1 SGSPYSSIF
10 SSLSR
15 SLSLFLLLL
24 FDCFCSS
31 DTQLWET
38 SLVCCLAGF
47 IAILLLPV
55 LAKNTYISENALM
68 PDSTNQR
75 AVEER
80 KKTRKER
87 KKSDGHQRGGRRK
100 SASHRQPE
108 GITPLAL
115 IPCSANPVFSYQDVT
130 EANKFIAELL
140 HWKSKKFGSGID
152 VPRLVAKY
160 MTSTGSDVYHHR
172 FQPSKKEFHPLQF
185 FSRSSCSGMVH
196 DDGNSSSPAVNIVGV
211 IRAPQGDGKESIVL
225 VTPYNPEAI
234 SVTDAFSLGLAFSIF
249 SHLSQ
254 VSWLAK
260 DVVWLA
266 ADSRYGEYTSVASW
280 LRVYY
285 DPYLL
290 CNSGDY
296 TKSTGTYISLERAEE
311 SPEEVNSE
319 AFRRAGAIAAALVI
333 KIANASQSVKDT
345 VQILAEASNGQ
356 MPNLD
361 LINVV
366 HYLAVH
372 RQGLD
377 VKIGTVSS
385 LVKSIWLKMVGD
397 LFEWVS
403 ETAGSVNPQWKFAI
417 PASDFLEGTATLAS
431 SMYQQALGIP
441 TGLHGAF
448 RDYQVDAV
456 TLEISPKTSLDND
469 MLRTAFILK
478 MGRLVE
484 GTIRSVNNLLEKF
497 HQSFFLYLLTAPNR
511 FVSVGIYMIPFM
523 LLILPLPVLAAALY
537 LGKSSSDFSN
547 AANLVDYSKVNK
559 KQSLSQHAHD
569 LDPSFSLPSWQWVNA
584 VKIVLLVHAWAAIVS
599 VLPCLLDQ
607 LPNRAPTTSFFVWIV
622 LSTLLLLSTWYSC
635 STCQGLVGGLQE
647 ACCNNWAVLKAATVG
662 FASIGLGLM
671 SVINFATAQ
680 IGAMLLVPMCL
691 FVHPIKHICKAV
703 KMRAAI
709 LIISNLVFGVL
720 GFPPAAFL
728 LLKGMS
734 EGFSNVTPGD
744 FVDWVETLWSWNS
757 ATYLYIFLVQLP
769 CWVLCLFIL
778 LHR

>member
-1 SGSPYSSIF
+1 MEQEQGERVKQERIDA
-10 SSLSR
+10 SLEGNTFTGKR
-15 SLSLFLLLL
+15 KPRLIGRLGLLLISYSGL
-24 FDCFCSS
+24 V
-31 DTQLWET
+31 

-68 PDSTNQR
+68 P
-75 AVEER
+75 
-80 KKTRKER
+80 
-87 KKSDGHQRGGRRK
+87 G
-100 SASHRQPE
+100 
-108 GITPLAL
+108 
-115 IPCSANPVFSYQDVT
+115 SANPVFSYQDVT

-140 HWKSKKFGSGID
+140 HWKSKKG

-172 FQPSKKEFHPLQF
+172 FQPSKKEFRPLQF

-196 DDGNSSSPAVNIVGV
+196 DNGNSSSPAVNIVGV

-280 LRVYY
+280 LRAYY
-285 DPYLL
+285 DPYFL

-296 TKSTGTYISLERAEE
+296 TKTSTGTYISLERAEE

-319 AFRRAGAIAAALVI
+319 VFRRAGAIAAALVI

-377 VKIGTVSS
+377 VKVGTVSS
-385 LVKSIWLKMVGD
+385 LLKSIWLKMVGD

-484 GTIRSVNNLLEKF
+484 GTIRSINNLLEKF

-511 FVSVGIYMIPFM
+511 FVSVGVYMIPFM

-547 AANLVDYSKVNK
+547 AANLVDFSKVNK
-559 KQSLSQHAHD
+559 KQSLSHHAYD

-635 STCQGLVGGLQE
+635 STYQGLVGGLQE

-757 ATYLYIFLVQLP
+757 ATYLYLFLVQLP